1 MARDMEALYQQ
12 RLKRYV
18 TAMRGGKPD
27 RIPIRPF
34 VAEFIAT
41 YAGYTCQEVAHDN
54 TKAFEATCR
63 CAADFDWDATV
74 PNMVYVW
81 TGLTQALGLKYY
93 AIPGIDISKD
103 FGFQYKEPSEE
114 TAYMKVEEYD
124 EFIADPT
131 GFLYNVWLPRVSTDI
146 RGPGEPNTMRG
157 NLALVKGGMA
167 MMQYFNAF
175 GPQCER
181 LRKES
186 GTVSAI
192 SGIFKAPLDILAD
205 KLRGYI
211 GLVMDLVER
220 PKKVMAACEALM
232 PHLTWTA
239 LSGAD
244 PAKNV
249 PIGWWMH
256 RGCVPFISRDH
267 FEKIFWPTTKPIL
280 QEIWKRG
287 QQVLMYAEGKWA
299 PHLERFRELPA
310 GSVVYHCDRDDPLEV
325 RRKLGEGFCLSGGIP
340 NGLLAFGTPEQVR
353 QRCKHV
359 IDGVAGSGAYIM
371 DSSAIM
377 QNDAKVE
384 NVRAMTDFTREYG
397 VY

>member
-1 MARDMEALYQQ
+1 
-12 RLKRYV
+12 
-18 TAMRGGKPD
+18 
-27 RIPIRPF
+27 
-34 VAEFIAT
+34 
-41 YAGYTCQEVAHDN
+41 
-54 TKAFEATCR
+54 
-63 CAADFDWDATV
+63 
-74 PNMVYVW
+74 
-81 TGLTQALGLKYY
+81 
-93 AIPGIDISKD
+93 
-103 FGFQYKEPSEE
+103 
-114 TAYMKVEEYD
+114 
-124 EFIADPT
+124 
-131 GFLYNVWLPRVSTDI
+131 
-146 RGPGEPNTMRG
+146 
-157 NLALVKGGMA
+157 
-167 MMQYFNAF
+167 
-175 GPQCER
+175 
-181 LRKES
+181 
-186 GTVSAI
+186 
-192 SGIFKAPLDILAD
+192 
-205 KLRGYI
+205 
-211 GLVMDLVER
+211 MDLVER

-232 PHLTWTA
+232 PHLAWTA

-371 DSSAIM
+371 DASAIM